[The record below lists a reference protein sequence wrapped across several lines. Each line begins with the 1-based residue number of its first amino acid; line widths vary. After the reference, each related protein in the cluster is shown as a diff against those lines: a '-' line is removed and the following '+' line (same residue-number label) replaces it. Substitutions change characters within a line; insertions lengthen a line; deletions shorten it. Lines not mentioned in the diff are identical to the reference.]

1 MNWKSYK
8 KSISKLSNKEKGDSF
23 ELLTKQYLKYDPKYA
38 TKLKY
43 VWLLTEIPKNI
54 HKKLNQFKPDL
65 IAMCETESIWDL
77 GEIILDEIKDY
88 KVKNKVP
95 VIVGGGLATFAPDL
109 VAKNKYVDLVCVGEG
124 ENALVELCEKIQN
137 KQDYSK

>member
-1 MNWKSYK
+1 ME
-8 KSISKLSNKEKGDSF
+8 KLEVVP
-23 ELLTKQYLKYDPKYA
+23 YDMASRGVNINTSSWRKD
-38 TKLKY
+38 
-43 VWLLTEIPKNI
+43 I

-95 VIVGGGLATFAPDL
+95 VIVGGGLATFAPKPH
-109 VAKNKYVDLVCVGEG
+109 A
-124 ENALVELCEKIQN
+124 
-137 KQDYSK
+137 